1 MRLVKREVVQI
12 GNLSD
17 LLLRLFAHKHLLRE
31 ARKLANGTIV
41 NQELCGNV
49 VFIFDMDMIF
59 YIVILGYQ
67 RPEGIRLCLGHIF

>member
-17 LLLRLFAHKHLLRE
+17 LLLRFFAHKHLLRE

-41 NQELCGNV
+41 KSRAMWECGV
-49 VFIFDMDMIF
+49 HIR
-59 YIVILGYQ
+59 YGYDFLHCDF
-67 RPEGIRLCLGHIF
+67 RLPEGIRLCLGHIFQ